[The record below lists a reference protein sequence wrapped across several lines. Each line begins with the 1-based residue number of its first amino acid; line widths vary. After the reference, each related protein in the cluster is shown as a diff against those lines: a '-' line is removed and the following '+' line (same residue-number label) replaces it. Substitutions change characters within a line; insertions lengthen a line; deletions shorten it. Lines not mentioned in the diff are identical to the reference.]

1 MLSLAAC
8 GGSSTK
14 TETVTKA
21 AAAVAAPST
30 ATANLQTNF
39 VDVIHRVSPQ
49 VVQISTPKG
58 LGSGVVMDGK
68 GDIVTNA
75 HVVADGGPYT
85 VTDSRGRSYPGT
97 LVGSFTADD
106 VAVVRAQGL
115 SLPAA
120 TFANSRDVQ
129 VGDVVL
135 AIGNPLGLRSSVT
148 DGIISALG
156 RTVNEPDGAVLPNVI
171 QTSAAINPGNSG
183 GALVN
188 LQGDVVG
195 VPTLAATDPELG
207 GAAAG
212 IGFAIPSSLVSDIAG
227 QIVAHGHVVD
237 SHRAFLGVTLATG
250 LVSGAVVVSVQPG
263 GPAARAGITP
273 GDVIAS
279 IDGQGISSP
288 TDVAEV
294 LATLRPGQTVTVGVL
309 KPTGASATVRVTL
322 GQYPGSGS

>member
-21 AAAVAAPST
+21 AAVVAAPST
-30 ATANLQTNF
+30 ATATLQTNF
-39 VDVIHRVSPQ
+39 VDVIDRVSPQ
-49 VVQISTPKG
+49 VVQISTPQG

-75 HVVADGGPYT
+75 HVVPGGGPYT

-129 VGDVVL
+129 VGDIVL

-156 RTVNEPDGAVLPNVI
+156 RTVDEPDGAVLPNVI

-188 LQGDVVG
+188 LDGQVVG
-195 VPTLAATDPELG
+195 IPTLAATDRELG
-207 GAAAG
+207 GSAAPR
-212 IGFAIPSSLVSDIAG
+212 IGFAIPELAG
-227 QIVAHGHVVD
+227 QGHRGPDRQVRTRGQRAPRLPRRHARCRRD
-237 SHRAFLGVTLATG
+237 HR
-250 LVSGAVVVSVQPG
+250 AVVVSVQPG
-263 GPAARAGITP
+263 GPAARAGIVP
-273 GDVIAS
+273 GDVITA
-279 IDGQGISSP
+279 INGQPISSP
-288 TDVAEV
+288 VDSP
-294 LATLRPGQTVTVGVL
+294 RCW
-309 KPTGASATVRVTL
+309 
-322 GQYPGSGS
+322 